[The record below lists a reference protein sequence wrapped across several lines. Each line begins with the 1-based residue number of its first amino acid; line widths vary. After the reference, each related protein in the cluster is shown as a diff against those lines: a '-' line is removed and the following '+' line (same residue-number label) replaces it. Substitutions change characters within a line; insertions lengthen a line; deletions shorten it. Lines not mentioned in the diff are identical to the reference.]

1 MQPNQIPLEDPLS
14 FMQAHPDAYRGAV
27 LLSDQIEYYIRNLT
41 PPLLSNPD
49 CSPLTQSDLHDPNE
63 GCLDAASYKL
73 RLGNEANPES
83 TEPSGG
89 GAGKGP
95 SRNGDGIDPADF
107 GRAGPAA
114 GLLPVRGA
122 AHEVAGG
129 SKELSLANSCGASG
143 RYL

>member
-1 MQPNQIPLEDPLS
+1 MREHRRRSREMFVPLS
-14 FMQAHPDAYRGAV
+14 HAPGHAQCDFGEAV
-27 LLSDQIEYYIRNLT
+27 VIIGGVE
-41 PPLLSNPD
+41 
-49 CSPLTQSDLHDPNE
+49 H
-63 GCLDAASYKL
+63 K
-73 RLGNEANPES
+73 PES